1 MEQGDAIGRGQGDK
15 IGDAQGDIQ
24 GDGGFER
31 LRRCIEIE
39 SSGAVKTLFPVD
51 AGVFSSPFSIRLL
64 RLGACFWNLGLSS
77 CFCFTLQTYASYS
90 EHLGSQ
96 SRFRAGVTCQPGRW
110 IAPKCPPR
118 YIPVRTQGLL
128 RIQAQTE

>member
-1 MEQGDAIGRGQGDK
+1 MEHGGDAIGRRQGDK

-39 SSGAVKTLFPVD
+39 SRGAVKLLFSVD
-51 AGVFSSPFSIRLL
+51 AGAISRYFSIRLL

-77 CFCFTLQTYASYS
+77 CFCFTLQTHASYS
-90 EHLGSQ
+90 EHLDKQNSESDHESGL
-96 SRFRAGVTCQPGRW
+96 AL
-110 IAPKCPPR
+110 AL
-118 YIPVRTQGLL
+118 PVNQVDG
-128 RIQAQTE
+128 